1 MAIREECG
9 TWLDESALD
18 SANAPTCL
26 VCPVCGHCER
36 LVRYPLWWIAGSS
49 GSGAAD
55 APPATRLARVSSS
68 RARRSTSGGM
78 ATPTKATPRSTTRLL
93 KVAHQIAL
101 GNRPVVFVAT
111 AYPQQLATCPH
122 HHYFAPLHF
131 LGLVCSEQAQRERL
145 RSAPPGATPATP
157 EFITQSCAFS
167 RGLETLAR
175 QDPTT
180 LTLHDTTEPTPTESA
195 ATIAAWVRQTLP
207 TQNAQTLAQSSTRL
221 LRARAG
227 GLSRCAAAYPQPKPS
242 GFWAS
247 PSCQTMPRSAHHPAP
262 LTPQYLRW

>member
-1 MAIREECG
+1 MAICEECG

-49 GSGAAD
+49 GSGK
-55 APPATRLARVSSS
+55 
-68 RARRSTSGGM
+68 STLMPHLRHALPECVVFEGEAIDFWRYGDPDKGYS
-78 ATPTKATPRSTTRLL
+78 ALHDQWL

-145 RSAPPGATPATP
+145 LARPAWRNAGTP

-207 TQNAQTLAQSSTRL
+207 PTQTR
-221 LRARAG
+221 
-227 GLSRCAAAYPQPKPS
+227 K
-242 GFWAS
+242 
-247 PSCQTMPRSAHHPAP
+247 H
-262 LTPQYLRW
+262 